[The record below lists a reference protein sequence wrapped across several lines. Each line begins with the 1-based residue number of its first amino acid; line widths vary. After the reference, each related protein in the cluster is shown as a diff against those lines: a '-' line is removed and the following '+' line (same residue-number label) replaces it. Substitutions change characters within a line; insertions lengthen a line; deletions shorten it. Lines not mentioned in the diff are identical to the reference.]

1 MIIIQQHPDEN
12 TVNDLRYIADR
23 VREVLYAL
31 EGSSNTAQSDAYVA
45 SFGQFLTF
53 FEKHEFGKLSVIF
66 RHLQKIH

>member
-45 SFGQFLTF
+45 SFFKDKFKNIICHAQLGE
-53 FEKHEFGKLSVIF
+53 EKSNV
-66 RHLQKIH
+66 